1 MGNSFSILFAMETL
15 ILETDTVQKAI
26 ASRIRTRRVKMI
38 DFESGITLLPLDNKN
53 TAAFSDDMQEEKMLE
68 MERESR
74 FHAPKLS
81 DLEVAD
87 VKKQIAG
94 TPFEDLLGVFAN
106 ED

>member
-1 MGNSFSILFAMETL
+1 MLSVMETL
-15 ILETDTVQKAI
+15 ILETDTLQKVI

-53 TAAFSDDMQEEKMLE
+53 AATFSDDMQKEKMLE
-68 MERESR
+68 EERENR

-81 DLEVAD
+81 NFEVD
-87 VKKQIAG
+87 DIKKQIAG
-94 TPFEDLLGVFAN
+94 TPFEDLFGVFAS

>member
-1 MGNSFSILFAMETL
+1 MLSVMETL
-15 ILETDTVQKAI
+15 ILETDTLQKAI
-26 ASRIRTRRVKMI
+26 ASRIRTRRVKLI

-53 TAAFSDDMQEEKMLE
+53 GVAFSDDVQEEKMLE
-68 MERESR
+68 EERESR

-94 TPFEDLLGVFAN
+94 TPFEDLFGVFAS
-106 ED
+106 EG